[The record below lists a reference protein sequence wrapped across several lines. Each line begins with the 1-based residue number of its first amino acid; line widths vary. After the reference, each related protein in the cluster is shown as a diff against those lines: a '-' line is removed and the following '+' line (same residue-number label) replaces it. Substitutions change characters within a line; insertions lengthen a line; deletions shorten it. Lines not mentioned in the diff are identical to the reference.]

1 MQNFSID
8 LISYDYNFYSE
19 RRIIIFENKKDYK
32 DSGISAF
39 LDRTLQA

>member
-32 DSGISAF
+32 DSVIYSS